1 MQFKLKDNHL
11 LNNIHEW
18 VRLQN
23 FELNQNLVENIKIA
37 LGEVLQ
43 NIIRHGYKNNLN
55 EEDFIEIEFKNN
67 NEGLLNFMKRIEFGI
82 SDDDQRTPIMAMFV
96 SSVLYFFGALPT
108 LFSFI
113 VNNNIKFCFYLA
125 IILNILTLFSI
136 GVVKTLIT
144 KTNPIYSGLENL
156 LYGIIGGSISYGI
169 GYLFSTYLI

>member
-18 VRLQN
+18 VRLKN

-67 NEGLLNFMKRIEFGI
+67 NEGLAFIVRDYAEPCNPDSFLNKNFIPNESGHMGI
-82 SDDDQRTPIMAMFV
+82 SIIRKLTNEFTIKPLQDGNETKLVFR
-96 SSVLYFFGALPT
+96 
-108 LFSFI
+108 I
-113 VNNNIKFCFYLA
+113 V
-125 IILNILTLFSI
+125 
-136 GVVKTLIT
+136 
-144 KTNPIYSGLENL
+144 
-156 LYGIIGGSISYGI
+156 
-169 GYLFSTYLI
+169 

>member
-23 FELNQNLVENIKIA
+23 FELNQNLVEDIKIA

-67 NEGLLNFMKRIEFGI
+67 NEGLAFIVRDYAEPCNPDSFLNKNFIPNESGHMGI
-82 SDDDQRTPIMAMFV
+82 SIIRKLTNEFTIKPLQDGNETKLVFR
-96 SSVLYFFGALPT
+96 
-108 LFSFI
+108 I
-113 VNNNIKFCFYLA
+113 V
-125 IILNILTLFSI
+125 
-136 GVVKTLIT
+136 
-144 KTNPIYSGLENL
+144 
-156 LYGIIGGSISYGI
+156 
-169 GYLFSTYLI
+169 